1 MELSLRFITKKLG
14 LICRR
19 APEVLGDGSARFS
32 TARYADRN
40 RFVSPKPG
48 WLVVCDD
55 EDGDRNLIEN
65 APGLVWI
72 NEAEPPAGKPAIW
85 IRERIDALHV
95 LNYLLDMF
103 DLMNSWSTH
112 VQQLLLRKESID
124 NVVQTLSEVTNNPFY
139 YCDAS
144 FRTITIRDDQA
155 LITSSD
161 IYRYQVHHGRH
172 PVEAIASMMKSGDLE
187 RMNKRRDAWLFEDS
201 ATYRIPFVSK
211 TVFCHGSVFGHIFV
225 IETNS
230 SQSVC
235 DIDVLEEL
243 GNLITL
249 FVEHHYRAYP
259 ASGRH
264 HEQTL
269 KDLLSGKK
277 LDREEVDSLLTLFTW
292 EGDDPLQVLAFEL
305 EQTREARD
313 TGNVQVQVIEGALP
327 AKALVFGSCVV
338 SILNRSE
345 ARGVRDLD
353 QLESLCKQFGWNAGV
368 SDVFENI
375 ERIEPYCE
383 QAFAALQIG
392 SKSKPDETLHHY
404 HTYLLPHLRAS
415 LMSQMEDPLL
425 QHCDVITLE
434 RHDEETGSSLAKTLY
449 SYLRNERIMSKTSAE
464 LFMHR
469 NFVMYRIEKIKQ
481 LIVSDLDDP
490 DNRLA
495 LLISLEVAKAK
506 KEASDRRP

>member
-55 EDGDRNLIEN
+55 EDGDQNLIEN

-313 TGNVQVQVIEGALP
+313 TGNVQVRREHPQ
-327 AKALVFGSCVV
+327 
-338 SILNRSE
+338 SIRS
-345 ARGVRDLD
+345 AR
-353 QLESLCKQFGWNAGV
+353 
-368 SDVFENI
+368 
-375 ERIEPYCE
+375 
-383 QAFAALQIG
+383 
-392 SKSKPDETLHHY
+392 
-404 HTYLLPHLRAS
+404 RA
-415 LMSQMEDPLL
+415 
-425 QHCDVITLE
+425 
-434 RHDEETGSSLAKTLY
+434 
-449 SYLRNERIMSKTSAE
+449 
-464 LFMHR
+464 
-469 NFVMYRIEKIKQ
+469 
-481 LIVSDLDDP
+481 
-490 DNRLA
+490 
-495 LLISLEVAKAK
+495 
-506 KEASDRRP
+506 RPRST